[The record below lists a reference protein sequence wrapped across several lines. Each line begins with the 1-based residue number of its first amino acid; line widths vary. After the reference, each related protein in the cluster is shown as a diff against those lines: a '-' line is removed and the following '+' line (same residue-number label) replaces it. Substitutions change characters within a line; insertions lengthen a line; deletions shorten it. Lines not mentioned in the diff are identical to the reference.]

1 MNISGEAQDLII
13 RRGDE
18 AEAFMHS
25 SLFIDISE
33 WAKQEESMLGA
44 AIALDRRDDFQKNL
58 TREQFVE
65 QMSGYYRGIKTVIGT
80 IQGFVSKRNELQ
92 KILSEE
98 KIVKETEANEE
109 AKRKELEDAAGFIR
123 PEGTGKK

>member
-1 MNISGEAQDLII
+1 MVNLSGEAQDLII

-25 SLFIDISE
+25 SLFVDISD

-44 AIALDRRDDFQKNL
+44 AIALDRRDDFQKAL

-80 IQGFVSKRNELQ
+80 VQGFVSKRNELQ
-92 KILSEE
+92 KVLLEE
-98 KIVKETEANEE
+98 KKKAEAESIEE
-109 AKRKELEDAAGFIR
+109 AKRKELKDAAGI
-123 PEGTGKK
+123 K